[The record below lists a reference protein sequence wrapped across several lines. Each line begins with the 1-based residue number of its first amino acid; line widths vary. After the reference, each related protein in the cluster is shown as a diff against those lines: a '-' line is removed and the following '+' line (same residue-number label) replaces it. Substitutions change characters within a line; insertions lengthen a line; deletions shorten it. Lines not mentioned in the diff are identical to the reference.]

1 MSGGVC
7 EEKDVTMNHIVLA
20 AVGVLIVGSFNS
32 CAAAGVTTNACPAAS
47 TLIDKTGWEPG
58 TAAYRARQEGDS
70 VTITATG
77 QSRTGGFRVQL
88 AREPM
93 KIFPPK
99 FAFYQKPPEG
109 MATQAIT
116 PFTVCVSFKAT
127 QKLDAISVRDRKGEH
142 RVSVESAR

>member
-1 MSGGVC
+1 
-7 EEKDVTMNHIVLA
+7 MNHIISVT
-20 AVGVLIVGSFNS
+20 VGALIIGPFSS
-32 CAAAGVTTNACPAAS
+32 CAADRVVTNACPPAS
-47 TLIDKTGWEPG
+47 TLIEKTGWELG
-58 TAAYRARQEGDS
+58 TATYRARQEGAT

-77 QSRTGGFRVQL
+77 QNRTGGFKVQL

-109 MATQAIT
+109 MTTQAIT

-127 QKLDAISVRDRKGEH
+127 QNLGAITIRDSKGGH
-142 RVSVESAR
+142 RVTVESLR